1 MEMCYVSKG
10 INNYI
15 QVSTANGLIEKNSPV
30 AYRLKMLEN
39 NDIEGLIR
47 PIAMELDGELTLKYN
62 TNSYYVLDRL
72 FLKFKPDGSF
82 LGIVMGQL
90 ERVLN
95 RLREFLLEPD
105 DLVIKPEYMFYNWG
119 EKALKLIYIPGY
131 GKNIKEQLKS
141 FLEYVMRIFDHRDE
155 SGVRYMYGMYDLIC
169 EDTFSIWDFGYR
181 LEGSEGDTDYG
192 QSADCVHSTDYGQSV
207 DCAQSIDYGLGA
219 ATGQRGTYRQYGASS
234 TKADYGGSAS
244 DGNRTSVQEKE
255 ITKLVPLTSGA
266 LKEIVIS
273 KYDEMILV
281 GRGKRETDYRIPTTQ
296 ISRVHACIYIRS
308 NGLYVEDR
316 ESTNGTF
323 INSVRLEP
331 LKQERIVV
339 GDLINFANEEFF
351 AV

>member
-15 QVSTANGLIEKNSPV
+15 QVSGGSGLVERNSPL

-39 NDIEGLIR
+39 NDIDGLIR
-47 PIAMELDGELTLKYN
+47 PIVLEMDGSLTLKYN
-62 TNSYYVLDRL
+62 TSSYYVLDRMFVKL
-72 FLKFKPDGSF
+72 RPDGSF
-82 LGIVMGQL
+82 LRIIMEQL
-90 ERVLN
+90 EKL
-95 RLREFLLEPD
+95 LQKLQEFLLEPD

-119 EKALKLIYIPGY
+119 EKNLKLIYIPGY
-131 GKNIKEQLKS
+131 GNNIKLQLKS
-141 FLEYVMRIFDHRDE
+141 FLEYIMRIFDHRDK
-155 SGVRYMYGMYDLIC
+155 SGVMYMYGIYDLIC
-169 EDTFSIWDFGYR
+169 EDTFSIADLGYIVNDDGTCDGYKIGCYDQV
-181 LEGSEGDTDYG
+181 LDGGHILSEG
-192 QSADCVHSTDYGQSV
+192 HE
-207 DCAQSIDYGLGA
+207 
-219 ATGQRGTYRQYGASS
+219 
-234 TKADYGGSAS
+234 KNM
-244 DGNRTSVQEKE
+244 GNTINFEQEKNGEQAEKE

-266 LKEIVIS
+266 LKEIIVS
-273 KYDEMILV
+273 KYDDMILV